1 MGLAYMDIPKR
12 PDISKSR
19 IRVVFQQ
26 DFVRPQQEDLAVD
39 DTDMDERSVRVRL
52 PLDKNCRTDDDE
64 VAKDR

>member
-1 MGLAYMDIPKR
+1 MDIPKR